1 MIRALSFVA
10 TAATL
15 VICDPP
21 SSPVVD
27 LGYVKY
33 QGFQNAT
40 IGINYFRGLRFA
52 QPPTGDLRW
61 RAPIPIDEGGYY
73 NGETLSATQ
82 YGPACYQG
90 VPAWAPGS
98 PDEYAPYG
106 QSEDCLLLDILV
118 PMNPISTMLPVVVQ
132 FPGGGY
138 VHGGST
144 TFPGDAMVNRSSG
157 SLIYVQTQ
165 YRLGAFGFLGGKAV
179 AENGVL
185 NAGLLDQ
192 RAALE
197 WVQKYIDKVGGDPSK
212 VTIMG
217 TDSKR
222 FWANDQPK
230 AREEAV
236 SRII

>member
-1 MIRALSFVA
+1 MLRVLSFVT

-15 VICDPP
+15 VVCDTTSP
-21 SSPVVD
+21 PVVD

-33 QGFQNAT
+33 EGFQNAT

-61 RAPIPIDEGGYY
+61 RAPIPIDEDGYY
-73 NGETLSATQ
+73 HGETLSTTQ

-90 VPAWAPGS
+90 VPAWTPGS
-98 PDEYAPYG
+98 PDQYAPYG
-106 QSEDCLLLDILV
+106 QAEDCLLLDILV
-118 PMNPISTMLPVVVQ
+118 PMKPISANLPVVVQ

-138 VHGGST
+138 VHGAST
-144 TFPGDAMVNRSSG
+144 TFPGDALVNRSSG
-157 SLIYVQTQ
+157 SFIYVQTQ

-179 AENGVL
+179 AQNGVL

-192 RAALE
+192 RAALD
-197 WVQKYIDKVGGDPSK
+197 WVQKYIDKFGGDPLK

-217 TDSKR
+217 ADTP
-222 FWANDQPK
+222 QTLG
-230 AREEAV
+230 
-236 SRII
+236 